1 MDGRKYQRKSGIK
14 RTLVML
20 LALVMLAS
28 VCFPAMR
35 VNAEE
40 TLECTCGTESEIHTA
55 DCPKYVAPQNGGE
68 GDTQECNCNA
78 ENGVHIEG
86 CPKYVA
92 PQNGGEGDTQEC
104 NCNAENGVHI
114 EGCPKY
120 VEPQNDDE
128 APSMSD
134 TAKAYL
140 KQIEDIKALIEN
152 MDPDASDYEDQL
164 EAAVEALDAV
174 VVNAGNDTALTEE
187 ERAAIRSAADA
198 VLMWQVDDPEPQS
211 DFATE
216 ARIVFKQD
224 DSKYL
229 KINFVDGNGNPLNS
243 TAYGNYEVGKT
254 EVPFKTIAA
263 QYFGDEYE
271 FSHAYYNSSWFG
283 GVKLSDIKYNHG
295 WYANN
300 GWTLIP
306 NQTTIFLVYK
316 PNGSGGG
323 SEGTRAYFFIRDDG
337 VIQPEPASYP
347 NSQYIPVPYNASN
360 PNSWTP
366 IPNALPKNP
375 SAISNNLTA
384 VDVALQARPT
394 DDQIKAALEAN
405 GKSYTPGSEY
415 IVWYVIKNEDGDWHV
430 DGVVRRHPFLHYN
443 ANGGDAA
450 TMPDS
455 CQYPADTVVD
465 VAFKNGQN
473 GEPTREGYIFLGWA
487 DSPNDTTPYY
497 TADGIKTLK
506 MPSEDKTL
514 YAVWKEENLSSGSG
528 SLIITGEK
536 CWDDKEDANQ
546 LRPDSITIQLQ
557 GSLDGTKWDDL
568 GDPQTVQANPE
579 GKWTYSFNAS
589 AYEYTQFRVREIDVP
604 DKYKVTYTDPQVKFT
619 YPAAGEWGNRVT
631 ECSTISFGAD
641 TSKTTIIVAK
651 KGGSYV
657 VWTYYPLTPGEQ
669 SLILSSLKGLNGENV
684 KDSNCTFFYG
694 IGAHSNGMTVTESEI
709 TFDGKSSWSYYSG
722 AYTPTTASATTSTIT
737 NTLSTATV
745 TITKQVKGNMGDPNK
760 SFPFTV
766 TLTDGT
772 MTDGTYSEANGSV
785 EYTVSEGGTKISFS
799 LSHDQ
804 SVILQNVPLDA
815 KLTVTE
821 TGADA
826 YEVTIDGEKVKQ
838 KGATGSA
845 RKSDITVSADM
856 NITVVNENEATIDT
870 GIVTDSIPYI
880 LLLTMAVIGAGVLL
894 LNKRRVF

>member
-55 DCPKYVAPQNGGE
+55 D
-68 GDTQECNCNA
+68 
-78 ENGVHIEG
+78 

-198 VLMWQVDDPEPQS
+198 VLMGQVDDPEPQS

-216 ARIVFKQD
+216 ARIVSKKD

-243 TAYGNYEVGKT
+243 TGFGNYEVGGT
-254 EVPFKTIAA
+254 AVPFETIATK
-263 QYFGDEYE
+263 YPVDGYE
-271 FSHAYYNSSWFG
+271 FSHAYYNGSLFG
-283 GVKLSDIKYNHG
+283 NVKNIKYNRG

-300 GWTLIP
+300 GWTSIR

-405 GKSYTPGSEY
+405 DKSYTPGSEY
-415 IVWYVIKNEDGDWHV
+415 IVWYVIKNEDGYWHV

-669 SLILSSLKGLNGENV
+669 SLILSSLKGLNGESV

-709 TFDGKSSWSYYSG
+709 TFDGKSSWSYYYSG

-760 SFPFTV
+760 SFHFTV

-856 NITVVNENEATIDT
+856 TITVVNENEATIDT
-870 GIVTDSIPYI
+870 GITTDSIPYI
-880 LLLTMAVIGAGVLL
+880 LLLTMAVIGAGALL
-894 LNKRRVF
+894 MKKRRAF